1 MDIAKCSY
9 NLSLF
14 FPLVVEKKAWIEWDG
29 GKDSGTNPDWLV
41 K

>member
-1 MDIAKCSY
+1 
-9 NLSLF
+9 
-14 FPLVVEKKAWIEWDG
+14 VVENKAWIEWDG